1 MNESIFDPFETREQ
15 QQDEELDDLGER
27 FISSHLLDDDE
38 QPVTTTTLQNPAW
51 KDWTPSHPPNDI
63 KHIWSEQQNWQS
75 FEPYARG
82 NEHEFDPTLQFYRGS
97 LYDAHTIQDINRLSL
112 EVPSVEEKQA
122 DNVDED
128 MSALQM
134 LQTIFSDLKDDEL
147 IETLEQFDYD
157 ADRAIEALLTKK
169 LATQT
174 TVEPVQTRKRPVC
187 RHFLAGEC
195 YRKDCWFAHDLQEK
209 VCKFWLQGG
218 CLKGDSCEFSHV
230 IDIQEM
236 ANKISIPEP
245 KPKAKPS
252 IYDQG
257 SYPALSPSIKQ
268 PKSMPSHQ
276 QQHKEEEFPTLAAAS
291 TKSLKYK
298 VTQSATINFAEA
310 AKKKKTATHSPKPKQ
325 TFSRYNAKPYK
336 YSMQELT
343 RPVHLPWLETGSS
356 LNSVYM
362 KEREKAIEY
371 GMLRNRFF
379 SKATE
384 YYLKGDGAR
393 AKLYS
398 MEAKHYNRLM
408 QEMHTEASQRI
419 FNQRSKHEAFID
431 LHGLHEDE
439 ALDIV
444 EDRLQHLKSSY
455 SGVIYI
461 VTGTG
466 HHSGA
471 SGLSKKQSKLKP
483 SIQQYLKQGHYR
495 FAETS
500 MVGDNQGGI
509 FAVEI

>member
-1 MNESIFDPFETREQ
+1 MFDPFETKQTEE
-15 QQDEELDDLGER
+15 DDELDDLGER
-27 FISSHLLDDDE
+27 FISSHLFDDDE
-38 QPVTTTTLQNPAW
+38 PVTSMQQPVWN
-51 KDWTPSHPPNDI
+51 KDWTPSCPPHDL
-63 KHIWSEQQNWQS
+63 KQIWSEQHNSWQS

-134 LQTIFSDLKDDEL
+134 MQTIFSDLKDEEL
-147 IETLEQFDYD
+147 IETLEQYDYD
-157 ADRAIEALLTKK
+157 ADRAIEALLNKK
-169 LATQT
+169 LATQPT
-174 TVEPVQTRKRPVC
+174 LPQQTKRRPVC

-218 CLKGDSCEFSHV
+218 CLKGDSCEFSHR
-230 IDIQEM
+230 IDIQEV
-236 ANKISIPEP
+236 ANKISIPDNKP
-245 KPKAKPS
+245 KPKPS
-252 IYDQG
+252 IYDPG
-257 SYPALSPSIKQ
+257 NYPALSSTVKSVKTQPITQPSKE
-268 PKSMPSHQ
+268 
-276 QQHKEEEFPTLAAAS
+276 EEEFPTLAAAAS
-291 TKSLKYK
+291 TKPSKQK
-298 VTQSATINFAEA
+298 TTQPTAINFAEA
-310 AKKKKTATHSPKPKQ
+310 AKKKKKQAVQSNPKSKQ
-325 TFSRYNAKPYK
+325 SMQYHAKPYK

-356 LNSVYM
+356 LNSIYM

-444 EDRLQHLKSSY
+444 EDRLQHLKTSY

-483 SIQQYLKQGHYR
+483 SIQQYLKQEHYR